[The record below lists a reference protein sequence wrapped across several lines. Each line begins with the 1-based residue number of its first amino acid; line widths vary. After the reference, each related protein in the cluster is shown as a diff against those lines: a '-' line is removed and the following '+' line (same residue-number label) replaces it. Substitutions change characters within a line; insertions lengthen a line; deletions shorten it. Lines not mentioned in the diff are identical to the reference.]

1 MEETNKNGDALWN
14 GVVQQVKMLLPTEL
28 ERNRMDRFF
37 PLMHF
42 PRQEGNLYVIE
53 VGEQIQVEMFT
64 NLYAKLIQEAL
75 QTSGINVDE
84 VRFVVAKDVP
94 ALQQQQPAHRHLFQ
108 ATPQRGVPSTMPMH
122 ENYTFENFV
131 KGPCNSFAHAAATA
145 VAKGPGRT
153 SYNPLFIY
161 GGTGLGKT
169 HLMEA
174 IGHYV
179 LDKHPEMSVC
189 YITSETFLNEYVNA
203 LQNDAMQAFRERYRK
218 VDLLLLDDVQF
229 IADKKQIQEEFFN
242 TFNSLMGLH
251 KQVVMTSDVA
261 PKDLKGCEERLTGR
275 FQQGMVVEIESPS
288 YETRLAILMSKA
300 LAARHNIPDEILKF
314 IAENIRSH
322 VRAMEGALN
331 RVVTFV
337 DLNGDI
343 PLTLD
348 IAQHL
353 LKDSIEE
360 EKTIKD
366 LTVDE
371 IMRAVAQFYG
381 VKMEEILSK
390 ERTQT
395 LVTPRQVAMFLS
407 CKLTTRSLVEIG
419 RSFGKTHATVY
430 HGAQTI
436 QKRIDVED
444 ELRKTVE
451 NITSQL
457 GRNPSELTK

>member
-1 MEETNKNGDALWN
+1 
-14 GVVQQVKMLLPTEL
+14 
-28 ERNRMDRFF
+28 
-37 PLMHF
+37 
-42 PRQEGNLYVIE
+42 
-53 VGEQIQVEMFT
+53 
-64 NLYAKLIQEAL
+64 
-75 QTSGINVDE
+75 
-84 VRFVVAKDVP
+84 
-94 ALQQQQPAHRHLFQ
+94 
-108 ATPQRGVPSTMPMH
+108 
-122 ENYTFENFV
+122 
-131 KGPCNSFAHAAATA
+131 
-145 VAKGPGRT
+145 
-153 SYNPLFIY
+153 
-161 GGTGLGKT
+161 
-169 HLMEA
+169 
-174 IGHYV
+174 
-179 LDKHPEMSVC
+179 
-189 YITSETFLNEYVNA
+189 
-203 LQNDAMQAFRERYRK
+203 
-218 VDLLLLDDVQF
+218 
-229 IADKKQIQEEFFN
+229 
-242 TFNSLMGLH
+242 
-251 KQVVMTSDVA
+251 
-261 PKDLKGCEERLTGR
+261 
-275 FQQGMVVEIESPS
+275 
-288 YETRLAILMSKA
+288 
-300 LAARHNIPDEILKF
+300 
-314 IAENIRSH
+314 
-322 VRAMEGALN
+322 MEGALN

-337 DLNGDI
+337 DLNGGI
-343 PLTLD
+343 PLTLE

-436 QKRIDVED
+436 QKRIDVEA